1 MAHKKAGGSTQN
13 IRDSKPKF
21 RGIKKFGGESVLAGN
36 IIARQKGSKYDAGKN
51 TYMGGDFTIHAAI
64 AGKVKFHEK
73 RILKFDNN
81 SKRKTVISVEP
92 AQVGGRL

>member
-21 RGIKKFGGESVLAGN
+21 RGIKKFGGESVVPGN
-36 IIARQKGSKYDAGKN
+36 IIARQKGSKYGAGEN

-64 AGKVKFHEK
+64 EGKVKFHEK
-73 RILKFDNN
+73 RMLKFDNN
-81 SKRKTVISVEP
+81 HRHKTVISVEP
-92 AQVGGRL
+92 KVTK